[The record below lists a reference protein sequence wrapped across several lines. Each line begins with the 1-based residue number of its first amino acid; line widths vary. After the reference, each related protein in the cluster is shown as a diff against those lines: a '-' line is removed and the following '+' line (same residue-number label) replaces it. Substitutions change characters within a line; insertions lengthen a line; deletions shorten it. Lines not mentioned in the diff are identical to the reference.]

1 MRQLDE
7 GKGLNKAACPI
18 FLALLV
24 MFLAPE
30 LAMTQPN
37 GELPHV
43 GQQMQAGP
51 VQPGEFRRDSKGL
64 GCRLSTFEVT
74 YRSCLKIGPFTIGD
88 DLTTVERQV
97 GKPAKV
103 IPQPNGVEARLYPIE
118 TSRSAEGLKLL
129 SYWVIGYQNAKT
141 TSIQLTGQPTKEGF
155 TFSSIRL
162 GDPVEKVLRLL
173 GEPTSKSPVS
183 GFNAISWNYA
193 PFPFS
198 LEMKD
203 GSVFSIRV
211 QERTAKN

>member
-37 GELPHV
+37 GQLPHV
-43 GQQMQAGP
+43 RQQAQASS
-51 VQPGEFRRDSKGL
+51 VQPGEFRRDSRGL
-64 GCRLSTFEVT
+64 GCRLSAFEVT

-88 DLTTVERQV
+88 SLTSVEQKV

-118 TSRSAEGLKLL
+118 TTRVAEGLKLL
-129 SYWVIGYQNAKT
+129 SYWVIGYQNAKI
-141 TSIQLTGQPTKEGF
+141 TSIQLTGQSTKAGF

-173 GEPTSKSPVS
+173 GEPTSKLSVPDVH
-183 GFNAISWNYA
+183 AISWDYA

-198 LEMKD
+198 FEIKNE
-203 GSVFSIRV
+203 SVVSIQV
-211 QERTAKN
+211 QEPAVKN